1 MAGTGTRSGVWAAA
15 AWLLLAAAPAGAQ
28 QEAPALTPTY
38 KCTSKGR
45 VVYTQIPCAGG
56 RELGPAGAKT
66 PERYKT
72 PPQDRAKA
80 ARRAQLTPEARKECT
95 ALEGK
100 MKQQEAELKAK
111 GPTPTIEEETPLVK
125 TRLRFRELKC

>member
-1 MAGTGTRSGVWAAA
+1 MAGTGTREGVLAAA

-28 QEAPALTPTY
+28 EAPALTPTY
-38 KCTSKGR
+38 KCHANGR

-56 RELGPAGAKT
+56 RELGPGGAKT
-66 PERYKT
+66 SEKYRT

-80 ARRAQLTPEARKECT
+80 ARRAQLTPEARQECT
-95 ALEGK
+95 ALEGR

-111 GPTPTIEEETPLVK
+111 GAEPTIQEETPLVK
-125 TRLRFRELKC
+125 TKLRFRELKC